1 MKSTVSATAAPT
13 TPRAKQRRN
22 RTKTME
28 DIETVKTNNI
38 KEKASTESEESGKI
52 KEDYDR
58 KRRDRS
64 RTMDDIETTK
74 MNILKENGISE
85 TEEKTSNTDDS
96 AGIKEKES
104 KNRKRTGYPLA
115 DLMNLIGKPLIS
127 FPVSLLLLLSCLAC
141 LLCLL
146 TEDGIVFIF
155 TPAAV
160 ISAFLIIRMIYF
172 WYFYCCSACKLISP
186 SSESSRKL
194 IGTSTMPH
202 RFEVEDKQKIE
213 QHGQEPI
220 YLTVT
225 RYETGILRVNSY
237 ELYMQCEHCK
247 HSWTKDW
254 SESYREDQAYY
265 GNQQPMHMV
274 TQGQNRLGQQPI
286 HVVDGNGQYMTL
298 KTIS

>member
-1 MKSTVSATAAPT
+1 MKSTVSATAAAT

-38 KEKASTESEESGKI
+38 KEKASTESEESGKM

-58 KRRDRS
+58 KRRDRA

-85 TEEKTSNTDDS
+85 TEEKTGNIDDS

-104 KNRKRTGYPLA
+104 KNRKRTWYPLA
-115 DLMNLIGKPLIS
+115 DLMNLIGRPLIS
-127 FPVSLLLLLSCLAC
+127 YPVLQSCLAC

-146 TEDGIVFIF
+146 WPQDESVIIFIVI
-155 TPAAV
+155 AALV
-160 ISAFLIIRMIYF
+160 FSIRMIYF
-172 WYFYCCSACKLISP
+172 WSFYCCSACKLISP

-194 IGTSTMPH
+194 IGTFTTPH
-202 RFEVEDKQKIE
+202 RFEVKDHQKIE
-213 QHGQEPI
+213 QHGREPI

-225 RYETGILRVNSY
+225 RYETGILRTNSY
-237 ELYMQCEHCK
+237 KLYMQCEHCR
-247 HSWTKDW
+247 HSWTKNW
-254 SESYREDQAYY
+254 TTSHRE
-265 GNQQPMHMV
+265 
-274 TQGQNRLGQQPI
+274 L
-286 HVVDGNGQYMTL
+286 
-298 KTIS
+298 